1 MSTTQDTQELE
12 VRKGKTAEVDTM
24 LTVGGRVIIVR
35 AGQLLPAE
43 EAQATTELATPTSQT
58 PQGAGELPAAPPG
71 AALPKK
77 IAASTKPTQPKGGKK

>member
-1 MSTTQDTQELE
+1 MSDDKQNTGSDGS
-12 VRKGKTAEVDTM
+12 KGKTAQVDTM

-43 EAQATTELATPTSQT
+43 EAQAPTELATQTSQP
-58 PQGAGELPAAPPG
+58 PQGVGELPAALPS

-77 IAASTKPTQPKGGKK
+77 IAAPAKTTQPKGGKK